1 VIEDFLGVLEASEA
15 SSDSPPQEDA
25 IALRHLRAAAALL
38 AEIEGP
44 SDGRLD
50 DICRRCEAVLR
61 RASAG
66 PAPSPSTW

>member
-44 SDGRLD
+44 SDG
-50 DICRRCEAVLR
+50 
-61 RASAG
+61 
-66 PAPSPSTW
+66 